1 MPISELKLAKEL
13 IRRPSITP
21 KDAGA
26 INILAKKLRSLG
38 FKCQLINFKNIKN
51 LYAKLGKSSPNFC
64 YAGHTDV
71 VPPGNISDWSV
82 NPFKPTVKNNKLIG
96 RGANDMKAS
105 IACFVA
111 AVSRFK
117 AKNKKFN
124 GSISLLITGD
134 EEGVAINGTK
144 RVVEYLKRKR
154 EKINFCLVGEPTN
167 PNKLGEMIKIGRRGS
182 ITGRLTITGTQGHVA
197 YPHRANNPSNTIV
210 NILKRIKETKLDNG
224 TKKVVKYLKRKKEKI
239 NFCLVGEPTNPNKLG
254 EMIKIGRRGSIT
266 GRLTVIGT
274 QGHVAYPHIANNP
287 SNTLVKILKKIKE
300 VKLDKGT
307 KNFQPSNLE
316 ITKINI
322 DNHTDNVIPGSANAV
337 FNIRYNDK
345 HSSSSLKRKLN
356 KIFRSITRK
365 AKCKFNIKYEVSGE
379 AFLTKPNKTTYMI
392 QNTIKKITGIK
403 PKLSTAG
410 GTSDARFI
418 RKIAP
423 CLEFGL
429 VGKTMHKIDE
439 SVPLPDLKKLTN
451 IYLNILENYFK

>member
-1 MPISELKLAKEL
+1 MQINELKLAKDL
-13 IRRPSITP
+13 IRKPSITP

-26 INILAKKLRSLG
+26 INLLAKNLRSIG
-38 FKCQLINFKNIKN
+38 FNCKIINFKNVKN

-71 VPPGNISDWSV
+71 VPPGNIKNWIT
-82 NPFKPTVKNNKLIG
+82 NPFKPIVKNNKLIG

-117 AKNKKFN
+117 NKNKNFK

-134 EEGVAINGTK
+134 EEGIAVNGTK
-144 RVVEYLKRKR
+144 RVVKYLKRQK
-154 EKINFCLVGEPTN
+154 EKINFCIVGEPTN

-182 ITGRLTITGTQGHVA
+182 LTGRLTVIGSQGHVA
-197 YPHRANNPSNTIV
+197 YPHRANNPSNTIIK
-210 NILKRIKETKLDNG
+210 ILKRIKDLKLD
-224 TKKVVKYLKRKKEKI
+224 R
-239 NFCLVGEPTNPNKLG
+239 
-254 EMIKIGRRGSIT
+254 
-266 GRLTVIGT
+266 
-274 QGHVAYPHIANNP
+274 
-287 SNTLVKILKKIKE
+287 
-300 VKLDKGT
+300 GT

-322 DNHTDNVIPGSANAV
+322 DNHADNVIPGSAEAV
-337 FNIRYNDK
+337 FNIRFNDK

-356 KIFRSITRK
+356 KIFKTVSKINKSRFK
-365 AKCKFNIKYEVSGE
+365 VNYEVSGE
-379 AFLTKPNKTTYMI
+379 AFLNKANKTTYMVQSI
-392 QNTIKKITGIK
+392 IKKITGLK
-403 PKLSTAG
+403 PKLSTSG

-418 RKIAP
+418 KNISP

-439 SVPLPDLKKLTN
+439 SVSISDLKKLTK
-451 IYLNILENYFK
+451 IYENILVSYFK